1 MSEFTMDEYRNMDKY
16 LSKFTRC
23 GLAKF
28 TLMIVTCAVTGGKFF
43 PSVWNMIDFGYLFT
57 SGHFPPPKGGG
68 KASVQSK
75 NHCFLPPRGG
85 ENNGLLNRYNFG

>member
-28 TLMIVTCAVTGGKFF
+28 TPLIVTCAVTGGKFF
-43 PSVWNMIDFGYLFT
+43 PSVWNMIDWRVPNMGQN
-57 SGHFPPPKGGG
+57 SR
-68 KASVQSK
+68 K
-75 NHCFLPPRGG
+75 N
-85 ENNGLLNRYNFG
+85 EESD